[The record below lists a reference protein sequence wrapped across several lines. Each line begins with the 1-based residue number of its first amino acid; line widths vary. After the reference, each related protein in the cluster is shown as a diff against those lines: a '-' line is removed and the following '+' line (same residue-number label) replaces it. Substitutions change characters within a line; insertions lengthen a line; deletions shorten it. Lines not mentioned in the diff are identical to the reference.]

1 MYDNI
6 SKRVSYC
13 VFDSQYNCQKS
24 IYLDFESELCWCM
37 MTDEFSS
44 AAVWYSSVQTE
55 CCHWAKWEWLLSDE
69 SEHMKQAAVN

>member
-1 MYDNI
+1 
-6 SKRVSYC
+6 
-13 VFDSQYNCQKS
+13 
-24 IYLDFESELCWCM
+24 M